1 MRKKAVRLAFQTRRT
16 GGTNAYAPR
25 SYWSWANHC
34 GIISCGFQRTM
45 RVSFENQRQM
55 AIRRWRHLS
64 CTRANNNVIWWMG
77 QSGDDGRSWINVFRG
92 VYDPQS
98 NTFTG
103 EWSDVH
109 ATNFTGPGNQG
120 TLTLRLNGTLT
131 AVNGFDKVSATG
143 APFGGKRW
151 FFIAA
156 TIKPAGTYS

>member
-1 MRKKAVRLAFQTRRT
+1 MRMLLAATGVGLIIAASFPAVSSAQCVSRSKISGKWLSDD
-16 GGTNAYAPR
+16 GGTYL
-25 SYWSWANHC
+25 
-34 GIISCGFQRTM
+34 
-45 RVSFENQRQM
+45 V
-55 AIRRWRHLS
+55 RR
-64 CTRANNNVIWWMG
+64 ADNNVIWWMG

-92 VYDPQS
+92 VYDPKS

-143 APFGGKRW
+143 APFGGKWW
-151 FFIAA
+151 FFSLRRQLSRRA
-156 TIKPAGTYS
+156 PALSRPGPMSV